1 MMMLGS
7 RLRKGSLILVAL
19 CCAGLMLV
27 TQAEGAR
34 KKDLPP
40 KIIYIP
46 HDNRPVS
53 NKQTAEVVE
62 KLGYEVVVPPD
73 ELLGNRN
80 DMGHPEELWKW
91 LEGNALDADA
101 AVIAS
106 DSMLYG
112 SLVGSRKHN
121 YSKAEVLKRAE
132 MFKAF
137 HKRHPQTQLYVFSS
151 IMRTPR
157 TGAASGHQ
165 EPEYYSRYGEDIF
178 RYTELK
184 DKEEM
189 EGLSTR
195 EKRECQFLETLIP
208 KKDLADWLGRREKN
222 MAANMLLIDLMKL
235 DTFHYLAL
243 GRDDNAPYS
252 QTHLENRH
260 LAEFGKSL
268 DKNRF
273 QSLAGIDEIGL
284 LLLTRTVNEMR
295 GENPSVFVRYN
306 WGRGGRTIPAYSD
319 EYISDSIDAAIV
331 AAGGMMAASP
341 GDADFVLTVNT
352 NPNGQTYE
360 AYERSNNGSD
370 HEGSEYF
377 ADIVSEYVAK
387 GYPVGIADIAYAN
400 GADNALMEQ
409 LKSRGLLFKLRAY
422 SGWNTPTNSTGF
434 AVGTGMLAKN
444 MTDESVDELLL
455 TRYLDDWAYQSN
467 VRGTMARQLSWLRG
481 DGVYASL
488 DDKLQAVSQR
498 TTVMMER
505 FVAEN
510 LPPFAELDNIWVV
523 FPWNRMFE
531 ADIRRGAAA
540 DPLSYFER

>member
-7 RLRKGSLILVAL
+7 RLRGAIILLTAL
-19 CCAGLMLV
+19 CCAGLMLAP
-27 TQAEGAR
+27 QAEGAR
-34 KKDLPP
+34 KKGLPP

-46 HDNRPVS
+46 HDNRPIS
-53 NKQTAEVVE
+53 DKQTAEVVG

-73 ELLGNRN
+73 TLLGSRT
-80 DMGHPEELWKW
+80 DMGHPEALWKW
-91 LEGNALDADA
+91 LEENSLDADA

-121 YSKAEVLKRAE
+121 YSKAEILRRAE
-132 MFKAF
+132 KFKDF
-137 HKRHPQTQLYVFSS
+137 HKMHPKTKLYVFSS

-157 TGAASGHQ
+157 TAAASGHQ
-165 EPEYYSRYGEDIF
+165 EPEYYSRYGDDIF

-184 DKEEM
+184 DKEEV
-189 EGLSTR
+189 EGLTSR
-195 EKRECQFLETLIP
+195 EKRECRFLETLIP

-222 MAANMLLIDLMKL
+222 MAANKMLIDLMKA
-235 DTFHYLAL
+235 DTFHCLAL

-252 QTHLENRH
+252 QTHLESRH
-260 LAEFGKSL
+260 LSEFTRSL
-268 DKNRF
+268 DPGRF
-273 QSLAGIDEIGL
+273 HSLAGIDEIGL

-295 GENPSVFVRYN
+295 GEKPSVYVHYN

-319 EYISDSIDAAIV
+319 ERISDSIDTAVV
-331 AAGGMMAASP
+331 AAGGVLAAVP
-341 GDADFVLTVNT
+341 EGADLVLTVNT

-360 AYERSNNGSD
+360 SYERSNNSSA
-370 HEGSEYF
+370 HEGTKYF
-377 ADIVSEYVAK
+377 ADIVSGYVAK

-409 LKSRGLLFKLRAY
+409 LKDRGLLFKLQTY

-434 AVGTGMLAKN
+434 AVGTGMLAGN

-467 VRGTMARQLSWLRG
+467 VRGTMARQISWLRG
-481 DGVYASL
+481 EGVYASL

-498 TTVMMER
+498 TTAMMER

-510 LPPFAELDNIWVV
+510 LPPFPELEQIWVV

-531 ADIRRGAAA
+531 ADVRRGAEA
-540 DPLSYFER
+540 DPLSHFEH